1 VQRRRRRRRRLLVG
15 RLSHAAGSG
24 VRPGAGAEG
33 TAPIANTLRLRY
45 KTLDTGVPMKTVD
58 IEILLKA
65 VETKVALVLFL
76 ALLVGFSALWFV
88 TRLTSYHLV
97 RA

>member
-1 VQRRRRRRRRLLVG
+1 
-15 RLSHAAGSG
+15 
-24 VRPGAGAEG
+24 
-33 TAPIANTLRLRY
+33 
-45 KTLDTGVPMKTVD
+45 MKMVD

-88 TRLTSYHLV
+88 TRVDVIPPREGIHVGSSEDLRRTPMPTAPIPRRESSQE
-97 RA
+97 

>member
-1 VQRRRRRRRRLLVG
+1 
-15 RLSHAAGSG
+15 
-24 VRPGAGAEG
+24 
-33 TAPIANTLRLRY
+33 
-45 KTLDTGVPMKTVD
+45 MKMVD

-88 TRLTSYHLV
+88 TRVDVIPLGEGITVGSSEEYRRTSEEFRRTLMPTAPV
-97 RA
+97 PRRESSQE

>member
-1 VQRRRRRRRRLLVG
+1 
-15 RLSHAAGSG
+15 
-24 VRPGAGAEG
+24 
-33 TAPIANTLRLRY
+33 
-45 KTLDTGVPMKTVD
+45 MKMVD

-88 TRLTSYHLV
+88 TRFDVIRPREGITVGSSEEF
-97 RA
+97 RNTPMPRSTPPIPRRESSQE

>member
-1 VQRRRRRRRRLLVG
+1 
-15 RLSHAAGSG
+15 
-24 VRPGAGAEG
+24 
-33 TAPIANTLRLRY
+33 
-45 KTLDTGVPMKTVD
+45 MKTVD

-88 TRLTSYHLV
+88 TRFDVIPPREGITVESSGDLRNTPPMRRTPAPIPRQESSQE
-97 RA
+97 